1 MLCRCEIATRDRSH
15 DSRMLVYETLDRVGL
30 ASTEEIHLAGN
41 HSHLDTEV
49 IIAWELIIE
58 VTGTRLDWSTRHRCT
73 RGSSVRGSSEWRS
86 TSCEDC
92 AQIICES
99 AIREIAHGSRS
110 TRNTTG
116 SSDSESHESGSYRR
130 GHGCHWTR
138 RTRRRLFYTGCR
150 CTDRTRIPEE

>member
-49 IIAWELIIE
+49 IVTWELIID
-58 VTGTRLDWSTRHRCT
+58 VTRTCLHGSTRCCRSP
-73 RGSSVRGSSEWRS
+73 SSPIRSSAEWGS

-92 AQIICES
+92 TEIICES
-99 AIREIAHGSRS
+99 TIRQIAHWGCS
-110 TRNTTG
+110 TRDTTD
-116 SSDSESHESGSYRR
+116 SSDPERYESIIFACCYWS
-130 GHGCHWTR
+130 CCIIC
-138 RTRRRLFYTGCR
+138 LFDSGCR
-150 CTDRTRIPEE
+150 CSDRTRIPE